1 LRLKI
6 KFLPA
11 HVVHFSE
18 AAFRLSAKE
27 SFFMPANKTALII
40 GASRG
45 LGLGLVQRLTEQGW
59 NVIATVRDQH
69 KADDLKKIP
78 GLRIETLDMDE
89 QSSLEVLTLNL
100 KDQAFDLLFVN
111 AGIMGPAHQSA
122 AKSTAA
128 ELGQLFL
135 TNAVAPI
142 RLAERF
148 VGQIRPDTGTIA
160 FMSSVL
166 GSVACP
172 DAPEMALYKASKAAL
187 NSMTNTF
194 VTRLGDSK
202 ITVLS
207 MHPGWVRTAMGGE
220 GADIDVQTS
229 TEGLVEQLGAFAGKG
244 GHHFI
249 NYRGETIAW

>member
-1 LRLKI
+1 LRGQI
-6 KFLPA
+6 KFLPTRA
-11 HVVHFSE
+11 VHFSGSCIS
-18 AAFRLSAKE
+18 FSAQE
-27 SFFMPANKTALII
+27 SPFMPANKTALII

-69 KADDLKKIP
+69 KAEELKKVP
-78 GLRIETLDMDE
+78 GVRIETLDIDE
-89 QSSLEVLTLNL
+89 QSSLEVLSLNL
-100 KDQAFDLLFVN
+100 KDQTFDLLFVN
-111 AGIMGPAHQSA
+111 AGVMGAAHQSA

-148 VGQIRPDTGTIA
+148 VGQISETGTIA

-166 GSVACP
+166 GSVAIP

-187 NSMTNTF
+187 NSMTHSFFTQ
-194 VTRLGDSK
+194 LGDSK
-202 ITVLS
+202 VTVLS

-220 GADIDVQTS
+220 GADIDVETS
-229 TEGLVEQLGAFAGKG
+229 TSGLVEQLGAYAGKG